1 MRSGIHPIFKRRL
14 RTVTSL
20 PAPQLEG
27 NLVYNLMLMPCST
40 CHLLLLI
47 SLSVPVCEAHNH
59 LVLDGLNDC
68 NEHCPRLAH
77 L

>member
-1 MRSGIHPIFKRRL
+1 MRSGIHPTFKRRL

-27 NLVYNLMLMPCST
+27 YLVYNLMLMPCST
-40 CHLLLLI
+40 CHLVLLI
-47 SLSVPVCEAHNH
+47 SLFGLVREAHHH